1 MKALALL
8 RTVLH
13 RAAGPTRHAA
23 YSSVSLGGELMNRTW
38 TRVLATGIVAVA
50 VGSTHAQNLLTNG
63 NLDLT
68 QATVIVDNP
77 DPTADFFLPKPQ
89 AWQNIG
95 TRAITGPYED
105 EMSSEPWAGPAPTP
119 VTTDGNSNPPHPEG
133 CGGPDCAVFFK
144 AFSGNATDGAAT
156 GHLQQA
162 VPGLPGK
169 RYELRGWAGAEPNF
183 LGEGRFAIDFLNSG
197 GNPISSVELSLNAA
211 GLLTDNGQP
220 FDYKQFIVAGISPAG
235 TTSVRARAS
244 MLNGMPNPAGGGQA
258 FVVDDFSLQQIPEPT
273 SLMISMIALIG
284 SLGLVRRR

>member
-1 MKALALL
+1 
-8 RTVLH
+8 
-13 RAAGPTRHAA
+13 
-23 YSSVSLGGELMNRTW
+23 MNRALTL
-38 TRVLATGIVAVA
+38 VLAIGLVAVA
-50 VGSTHAQNLLTNG
+50 AGLAHAQNLLTNG

-77 DPTADFFLPKPQ
+77 EPTADFFLPKPQ
-89 AWQNIG
+89 VWQNIG
-95 TRAITGPYED
+95 TRTISGPYED

-133 CGGPDCAVFFK
+133 CGGPDCGVFFK
-144 AFSGNATDGAAT
+144 PFSGNATNGAAT

-183 LGEGRFAIDFLNSG
+183 LGEGVFAIDFLNSG
-197 GNPISSVELSLNAA
+197 GNPIGSVELNLNAA

-220 FDYKQFIVAGISPAG
+220 FDYKQYVVAGISPAG

-244 MLNGMPNPAGGGQA
+244 MLNAMGNPAGGGQA
-258 FVVDDFSLQQIPEPT
+258 FVVDDFTLLQIPEPT
-273 SLMISMIALIG
+273 GLAISMIAVLG
-284 SLGLVRRR
+284 SMGLVRRR